1 MLSLITRNA
10 VLKIA
15 LVIRHL
21 AFEDLG
27 LFERTLVAAGY
38 QVRYLEAGMDELTW
52 IEPLEPS
59 LLIVLGAPISAND
72 EANYPFIIDEIEI
85 LQTRLRADLPT
96 LGICFGAQL
105 MARALDA
112 EVYPAPQKE
121 IGWQGLQLTNAGQQS
136 ALKHLSEEFTPVL
149 HWHGDTFD
157 IPEGAVHLASTV
169 GVSHQAFSWKKK
181 CLALQFHPEVTP
193 HGMERWFIGH
203 ALEIDQT
210 ENMTVE
216 QLRED
221 TKKYAYGMD
230 VYGNAFMEAWLKS
243 IE

>member
-1 MLSLITRNA
+1 M
-10 VLKIA
+10 KIA
-15 LVIRHL
+15 LVIRHV

-52 IEPLEPS
+52 IEPLVPN
-59 LLIVLGAPISAND
+59 LLIVLGAPINVND
-72 EANYPFIIDEIEI
+72 EENYPFIKDEIEI
-85 LQTRLRADLPT
+85 LETRLKSDLPT
-96 LGICFGAQL
+96 LGICLGAQL
-105 MARALDA
+105 MARALGA
-112 EVYPAPQKE
+112 KVYPGPQKE
-121 IGWQGLQLTNAGQQS
+121 IGWKGLQLTNAGQQS
-136 ALKHLSEEFTPVL
+136 PLKHLSKEFTPVL

-157 IPEGAVHLASTV
+157 IPEGAVHLASTDS
-169 GVSHQAFSWKKK
+169 VSNQAFSWKKK

-203 ALEIDQT
+203 ALEIEQS
-210 ENMTVE
+210 EGVSVE

-221 TKKYAYGMD
+221 TKKFAYEMD

-243 IE
+243 IK